1 MTTPSSPPPTPDDSR
16 RRRWYESTPF
26 IGVLAVAALAVGIV
40 LSRSA
45 TQRSVAHANDPLPR
59 DCQRFPGACAPGRST
74 LPPAEL
80 TPLAM
85 AVEVAEAAWTL
96 TEESERSA
104 PIFPEKSRTA
114 LLGAVRDS
122 RDAVLDALAMVAG
135 LDTTTPQ
142 RAGTLVPVDSLSA
155 GILRREVL
163 RDAYLARQQLL
174 SRATRM
180 VTRRVERTP
189 SSPLFE
195 RSVDHGVSLRHSSD
209 TTLRPLAMQLRSGAI
224 RIIGWAHD
232 SLHVRGVIAPGE
244 RWEFVQDSDTL
255 SDTLRVHVHDQPRG
269 LAAATDMEIFVPFA
283 ASLTVRAANASMVL
297 EQLGGTLDISTAGGN
312 LLFENATG
320 DVHAETTR
328 GTLTVNGTM
337 RTVQA
342 MTATGDLTVRG
353 AAPVGNAELRSVSGR
368 IQLEAPSVD
377 SASAHTVS
385 SAIDI
390 TVGAIGTALR
400 ATSHLGNITVTAPSA
415 SPSALLSAINDRMV
429 LQSAR
434 GRLLRPAR

>member
-1 MTTPSSPPPTPDDSR
+1 M
-16 RRRWYESTPF
+16 
-26 IGVLAVAALAVGIV
+26 LAVAALAVGIV

-45 TQRSVAHANDPLPR
+45 TERSVAHANDPLPS
-59 DCQRFPGACAPGRST
+59 DCQRFPGACAPGLST

-85 AVEVAEAAWTL
+85 AVEVAETAWTL
-96 TEESERSA
+96 TEEAERSA

-142 RAGTLVPVDSLSA
+142 RAGTLVPADSLSA
-155 GILRREVL
+155 GILRRELL
-163 RDAYLARQQLL
+163 RDAYLARQALL
-174 SRATRM
+174 SRATLM

-195 RSVDHGVSLRHSSD
+195 RSVDHGVSLRHSTD
-209 TTLRPLAMQLRSGAI
+209 TTVRPLAMQLRSGAI

-244 RWEFVQDSDTL
+244 RWEFVQDSDSLHDTRL
-255 SDTLRVHVHDQPRG
+255 DTLRVHVHDQPRG

-297 EQLGGTLDISTAGGN
+297 EQLAGTLDISTAGGN
-312 LLFENATG
+312 LLFDNASG

-328 GTLTVNGTM
+328 GTLTVNGAV
-337 RTVQA
+337 RSVRA
-342 MTATGDLTVRG
+342 MTATGELTVRST
-353 AAPVGNAELRSVSGR
+353 APVGTAALRSVSGR
-368 IQLEAPSVD
+368 IQLEAPAVD

-385 SAIDI
+385 SAIDMS
-390 TVGAIGTALR
+390 VGAIGTALR
-400 ATSHLGNITVTAPSA
+400 ATSHLGNITVTAPSV
-415 SPSALLSAINDRMV
+415 SSSAIDDRIV